1 MLRRFEKSLQ
11 WERLFIVP
19 FDLHITLIWLF
30 QGSKLKTRSMQTKFQ
45 TNIMRHCCMQR
56 VAHVWPPCINMLQD
70 VGWCWVSSENGQIF
84 VATFLDVARVWPASL
99 QYLTTQF
106 NNVGSYCVEMLR
118 AFYRASRS
126 P

>member
-1 MLRRFEKSLQ
+1 MLCRFEKSLR

-56 VAHVWPPCINMLQD
+56 IAHVWPPCINMLQH

-106 NNVGSYCVEMLR
+106 NNVGRYCFEMLR

>member
-1 MLRRFEKSLQ
+1 
-11 WERLFIVP
+11 
-19 FDLHITLIWLF
+19 
-30 QGSKLKTRSMQTKFQ
+30 
-45 TNIMRHCCMQR
+45 MRHCSMQR
-56 VAHVWPPCINMLQD
+56 VAHVRPPCINTLQD
-70 VGWCWVSSENGQIF
+70 VGFCWVSSENGQIF

-106 NNVGSYCVEMLR
+106 NNVGRYCIEMLR

>member
-1 MLRRFEKSLQ
+1 MLCRFEKSLQ

-19 FDLHITLIWLF
+19 FDLHITLIWLI
-30 QGSKLKTRSMQTKFQ
+30 QGSKLKARSTQAKFQ
-45 TNIMRHCCMQR
+45 TNLGQHH
-56 VAHVWPPCINMLQD
+56 ATLLTHVWPPCINMLQH
-70 VGWCWVSSENGQIF
+70 VGWCWVSSENGQSF
-84 VATFLDVARVWPASL
+84 VSTFLVVARVWPASL

-106 NNVGSYCVEMLR
+106 KNVRRYCVEMLR